1 MHSVTSILIATCLS
15 FTSMLYCS
23 EVELHKS
30 DFNELL
36 KQADEIKSSDFKRY
50 TELVFDLVN
59 VRESLT
65 QLQQQELDFLLSYQ
79 LVYSGQ
85 KQEATTKLLSLIDST
100 SSDNIKF
107 RSYGLLINSLVVSR
121 KYSDVFKYFD
131 DFQSLLKNISDEEI
145 KSYGLG
151 IMALVFNNIN
161 EFELGLYY
169 ANKRLEVAT
178 DPRNICIGLSYKAE
192 SLHRANRNREFD
204 EIYHNAVSQC
214 EIAEQPVYVGIVRGI
229 WLEQLSEQDPKKA
242 LDELGK
248 YLPEVE
254 STSYNLL
261 SVWYKAL
268 YSLNLLKTGQ
278 PKLALRRGLEA
289 EKLLMSNEINY
300 AVLKLY
306 QVLYESSK
314 AVGNFQ
320 NALTYHETWVE
331 KQTAFEDEKTA
342 GLLAYNITKA
352 NIEVKNQRIALL
364 DKDNEVL
371 SLQRDLYEQEA
382 KQNRL
387 VVLILAFVLVIAT
400 TLAYRGMTGRK
411 RFKKIAE
418 YDQLT
423 GISNRYHFNNQARI
437 ALNYCENNTKP
448 AAVILFDLDYFK
460 TINDTHGH
468 AAGDWALQAVV
479 KTCRN
484 FMRNNDVFGRIGG
497 EEFAVVL
504 PGCHTDKAVLLAEI
518 CRDAIGAIDSSDS
531 GKQFP
536 LSASFGVSG
545 SDTSGYQLKQLLADA
560 DYAMYRAKELGRDTV
575 AAFSD
580 YRSTV

>member
-1 MHSVTSILIATCLS
+1 
-15 FTSMLYCS
+15 MLYCS

-254 STSYNLL
+254 NTSYSLL

-278 PKLALRRGLEA
+278 AELALRQGLEA
-289 EKLLMSNEINY
+289 EKLLVSNEINY

-306 QVLYESSK
+306 EVLYESSK

-371 SLQRDLYEQEA
+371 ALQRDLYEQEA

-387 VVLILAFVLVIAT
+387 VVLILAFVLLIAT

-423 GISNRYHFNNQARI
+423 GISNRYHFNNQAKI
-437 ALNYCENNTKP
+437 ALDYCENNAKP